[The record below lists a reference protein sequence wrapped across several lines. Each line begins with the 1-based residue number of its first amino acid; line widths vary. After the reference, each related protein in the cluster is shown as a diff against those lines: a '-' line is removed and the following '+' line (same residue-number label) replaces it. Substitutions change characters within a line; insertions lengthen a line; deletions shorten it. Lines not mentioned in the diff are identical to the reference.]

1 MFYNIL
7 WKLQKNIFL
16 ENKKNILCCWWV
28 LKRRKDLSK
37 FRTNWKT
44 KQSSSRLVYDV
55 TGVDKINNIIYF
67 CSGLQTTLLDSIKRP
82 VRQLKHFI
90 STGKVM
96 CLLIVH
102 HFIILHPYRNIFK
115 NANQRSKNPFYT
127 ILLNNV
133 P

>member
-1 MFYNIL
+1 MKIAKKYFFR
-7 WKLQKNIFL
+7 KQ
-16 ENKKNILCCWWV
+16 KNILCCWWV

-67 CSGLQTTLLDSIKRP
+67 CSGLQTTLLDSIKKTSY
-82 VRQLKHFI
+82 RQLKHFI

-96 CLLIVH
+96 SC
-102 HFIILHPYRNIFK
+102 
-115 NANQRSKNPFYT
+115 
-127 ILLNNV
+127 
-133 P
+133 

>member
-1 MFYNIL
+1 MFNNIL

-16 ENKKNILCCWWV
+16 ENKKIYFFCWWV

-67 CSGLQTTLLDSIKRP
+67 CSGLQTTLLDSIKRL

-102 HFIILHPYRNIFK
+102 HFIILHTNRNIFK
-115 NANQRSKNPFYT
+115 NANQRSKIPFYT
-127 ILLNNV
+127 FLLNNV